1 MKKSDSEL
9 FVHWAHEAGR
19 LGLVKCSSGNMSQ
32 RLDDGTLLISGTGTW
47 LSEIS
52 INEISHITVNQ
63 EETFNDVKPSAEI
76 LLHSQIYQNR
86 PDINTILHFQSPSA
100 TAIACM
106 EFSPD
111 YNVIIEVPIYIG
123 KIGNV
128 PYIPPGT
135 KELAA
140 AVSVQINHSDL
151 VQLANHGQVVCGK
164 NYKETI
170 QKAVFFELACSILIM
185 SNFTAKALPIAAI
198 EKLKEYKI

>member
-1 MKKSDSEL
+1 MKKSDPEL

-19 LGLVKCSSGNMSQ
+19 IGLVKCSSGNMSQ
-32 RLDDGTLLISGTGTW
+32 RLSDGTLLISGTGTW

-52 INEISHITVNQ
+52 VNEISHIAVDQ
-63 EETFNDVKPSAEI
+63 EETFNTVKPSAESR
-76 LLHSQIYQNR
+76 LHCQIYQQR
-86 PDINTILHFQSPSA
+86 SDINTILHFQSPSA

-106 EFSPD
+106 DIIPD
-111 YNVIIEVPIYIG
+111 YNVIIEVPIYVG

-140 AVSVQINHSDL
+140 AVSAQINQSDL
-151 VQLANHGQVVCGK
+151 VQLSNHGQVVCGK
-164 NYKETI
+164 NYKDTI

-185 SNFTAKALPIAAI
+185 SNFNAKAIPISAI